1 MIININ
7 TDSQN
12 YSSLQVGDILYF
24 QQTETVLSESGGS
37 YQQTT
42 GDPIQIGSVS
52 NIQQDGSIV
61 VDNPNSTTVPQGAFL
76 LFTKP
81 ANKSNVRGYYMDVT
95 MVNNKT
101 NRAELFGV
109 TANIVESSK

>member
-1 MIININ
+1 MIINID

-12 YSSLQVGDILYF
+12 FSSLQVGDILYF
-24 QQTETVLSESGGS
+24 QQTETVSSESGGS

-42 GDPIQIGSVS
+42 GDPTFIGSVS
-52 NIQQDGSIV
+52 DILQDGSIV
-61 VDNPNSTTVPQGAFL
+61 VNNPISTTVPQGAFL
-76 LFTKP
+76 LFTKF

-95 MVNNKT
+95 MT
-101 NRAELFGV
+101 NSKAVRAELFGV

>member
-12 YSSLQVGDILYF
+12 FSSLQVGDILYF
-24 QQTETVLSESGGS
+24 QQTEIVSSESGGS
-37 YQQTT
+37 YQQTV
-42 GDPIQIGSVS
+42 GDPTLIGSVS
-52 NIQQDGSIV
+52 EILQDSSIV
-61 VDNPNSTTVPQGAFL
+61 VDNPELTEVPAGAFL

-95 MVNNKT
+95 MTNNKAV
-101 NRAELFGV
+101 RAELFGV

>member
-1 MIININ
+1 MIINID

-12 YSSLQVGDILYF
+12 FSSLQVGDILYF
-24 QQTETVLSESGGS
+24 QQTETVSSESGGY

-42 GDPIQIGSVS
+42 GDPTLIGSVS
-52 NIQQDGSIV
+52 NILQDGSIV
-61 VDNPNSTTVPQGAFL
+61 VDSPISTTVPQGAFL

-95 MVNNKT
+95 MT
-101 NRAELFGV
+101 NSKAVRAELFGV